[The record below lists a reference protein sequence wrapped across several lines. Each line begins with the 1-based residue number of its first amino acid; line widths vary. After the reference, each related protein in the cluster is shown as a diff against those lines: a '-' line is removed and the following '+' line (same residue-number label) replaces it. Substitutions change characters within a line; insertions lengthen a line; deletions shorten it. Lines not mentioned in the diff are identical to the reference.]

1 MTKSPAPSTSAPR
14 LCPTCG
20 TRVGAAATKCLV
32 CGADLTIKA
41 GGRAAPKPKTLA
53 GTAERSGG
61 RPPIALMVVLSLLI
75 VVGITAGYLIYTRTI
90 DLSNIFG
97 SGGDPT
103 ATLQVAQ
110 VTDTTATVTLTAPPT
125 FTPEPS
131 ATETTAP
138 TVTPLPP
145 SQYVVVA
152 GDTCAALA
160 AQYNVSSASIILLNN
175 LDPNCNLAVGVTL
188 LIPQPTGT
196 PTALPSATL
205 GAVVATQPPRL
216 TYEVHQGDTLQ
227 GIANF
232 YGVTVADL
240 MEVNGI
246 SDATKIRPG
255 DVLIIPTER
264 IVTPGPTPTATPL
277 PPWPAPNQLLPTDG
291 GTFNAGDIV
300 TLQWT
305 SVGTLREGEFYY
317 VVIEDVTCNCARFY
331 QAPTA
336 DTKLIVP
343 ATFRH
348 TDNAIHVYR
357 WTVTTVRQRPNTS
370 VQPEFD
376 PAGATSTI
384 HDFVWAGGTP

>member
-1 MTKSPAPSTSAPR
+1 MT
-14 LCPTCG
+14 
-20 TRVGAAATKCLV
+20 V
-32 CGADLTIKA
+32 KA

-53 GTAERSGG
+53 GAADRSGG
-61 RPPIALMVVLSLLI
+61 RPPIALMVALSLLI
-75 VVGITAGYLIYTRTI
+75 VVGITAAYLIY
-90 DLSNIFG
+90 
-97 SGGDPT
+97 SGIVQIPNPFAGPDDVPT
-103 ATLQVAQ
+103 ATLQVA
-110 VTDTTATVTLTAPPT
+110 VANTPTVTLTAPPT
-125 FTPEPS
+125 FTPPPS
-131 ATETTAP
+131 PTETTAP
-138 TVTPLPP
+138 TPTPLPP
-145 SQYVVVA
+145 TEYSVVS

-160 AQYNVSSASIILLNN
+160 AEYNVSSASIIQLNN
-175 LDPNCNLAVGVTL
+175 LDPNCNLSVGIVL

-196 PTALPSATL
+196 PTPLPTATL
-205 GAVVATQPPRL
+205 GAIVATQPPRL
-216 TYEVHQGDTLQ
+216 TYTVHAGDTLQ

-246 SDATKIRPG
+246 ADPESIRP
-255 DVLIIPTER
+255 DQVLIIPVER
-264 IVTPGPTPTATPL
+264 IITPGPSPTPTPL

-291 GTFNAGDIV
+291 QAFGAGDIV

-305 SVGTLREGEFYY
+305 SIGALRPDEFYY

-331 QAPTA
+331 RAPTT

-343 ATFRH
+343 VTFRH

-384 HDFVWAGGTP
+384 HDFVWAGGAP